1 MSAKS
6 NLDFDPR
13 RLSDDGSRLKAITD
27 WLTGTV
33 WSPERYA
40 ATSSEDYFREGE
52 AAVCGLEELIAAG
65 APRVWDEL
73 AAESAAAPT
82 VADWLGLSAPLP
94 LPSPHAAVVF
104 DGLSLR
110 EMPMLLAHAAESGFR
125 VKCARSI
132 ATCLPTV
139 TETFVEERLLGK
151 SLSPSALPGRREFA
165 EKNAQ
170 AFYFGQPNSRDNFP
184 AGCSLLVWSHYPD
197 GLFFDDNARSEKL
210 FDTFAS
216 YIETIWK
223 CTVQAIPAGVPIVV
237 TSDHGYVF
245 FGAGGEAGALQ
256 GDAGSL
262 LEQARWREFPPEAPF
277 PTWHPDLQLIPSRRL
292 ALLRGRIRTRK
303 SGPSSNRLY
312 QHGGFSLMEVLVPW
326 LELERI

>member
-1 MSAKS
+1 MSD
-6 NLDFDPR
+6 LDFDLQ
-13 RLSDDGSRLKAITD
+13 RLVDEGSRHQALTD

-33 WSPERYA
+33 WSAERYA
-40 ATSSEDYFREGE
+40 ASSSEDYLRKGE

-73 AAESAAAPT
+73 AAASAVAPKL
-82 VADWLGLSAPLP
+82 ADWLGLSAPLA

-110 EMPMLLAHAAESGFR
+110 EMPMLLAHAAASGFR
-125 VKCARSI
+125 VKSARVI
-132 ATCLPTV
+132 ATSLPT
-139 TETFVEERLLGK
+139 ETRSFVEERVLGK
-151 SLSPSALPGRREFA
+151 PLSPSDLPGRRELT

-184 AGCSLLVWSHYPD
+184 AGRSLLVWSHYPD
-197 GLFFDDNARSEKL
+197 GVFSDDAARGEKL
-210 FDTFAS
+210 FEKFAA
-216 YIETIWK
+216 YIEPIWK
-223 CTVQAIPAGVPIVV
+223 YTVQAIPAGVPIVV

-245 FGAGGEAGALQ
+245 FGAGAEATPLHS
-256 GDAGSL
+256 DAGSL
-262 LEQARWREFPPEAPF
+262 VEQSRWREFPPDVPF
-277 PTWHPDLQLIPSRRL
+277 PAWHPDLQLVPSRRL

-303 SGPSSNRLY
+303 PGAASNRLY

-326 LELERI
+326 LELERN

>member
-1 MSAKS
+1 MSATS
-6 NLDFDPR
+6 NLDFDPQ
-13 RLSDDGSRLKAITD
+13 RLSDEGPRLQAITG

-40 ATSSEDYFREGE
+40 ASSSEDYFREGE
-52 AAVCGLEELIAAG
+52 AAVYGLEKLIAAG

-73 AAESAAAPT
+73 AAESATAPT
-82 VADWLGLSAPLP
+82 LADWLGLSAPLP

-110 EMPMLLAHAAESGFR
+110 ELPMLLAQASASGFR
-125 VKCARSI
+125 VKSARTI
-132 ATCLPTV
+132 GTCLPT
-139 TETFVEERLLGK
+139 ETRSFVEQRVLGRPA
-151 SLSPSALPGRREFA
+151 SPSELPGKREFA

-184 AGCSLLVWSHYPD
+184 AGRSLLVWSHYPD

-223 CTVQAIPAGVPIVV
+223 CTVQAIPAGIPIVV

-245 FGAGGEAGALQ
+245 FGAGGEVGALQ
-256 GDAGSL
+256 ADAGSL
-262 LEQARWREFPPEAPF
+262 VEQSRWREFPPGVTF
-277 PTWHPDLQLIPSRRL
+277 PAWHPDLQLIPSRRL

-303 SGPSSNRLY
+303 PGPSSNRLY

-326 LELERI
+326 LELERT

>member
-1 MSAKS
+1 MSAIS
-6 NLDFDPR
+6 DLDFDPQ
-13 RLSDDGSRLKAITD
+13 RLADEGSRLQAITD

-40 ATSSEDYFREGE
+40 ASSSEDYLRKGE
-52 AAVCGLEELIAAG
+52 AAVCELEELIAAG
-65 APRVWDEL
+65 APRLWDEL
-73 AAESAAAPT
+73 EAASVTAPT
-82 VADWLGLSAPLP
+82 LADWLGISAPLP

-110 EMPMLLAHAAESGFR
+110 EMPMLLAHAAASGFR
-125 VKCARSI
+125 VKSARVI
-132 ATCLPTV
+132 ATCLPT
-139 TETFVEERLLGK
+139 ETQSFVEQRVIGK
-151 SLSPSALPGRREFA
+151 PLSPSALPGRREFA

-184 AGCSLLVWSHYPD
+184 AGRSLLVWSHYPD
-197 GLFFDDNARSEKL
+197 GLFFDDNARSEQL
-210 FDTFAS
+210 FGTFAS

-223 CTVQAIPAGVPIVV
+223 CTVQAIPAGAPIVV

-256 GDAGSL
+256 SDAGPL
-262 LEQARWREFPPEAPF
+262 VEQSRWREFPPDVPF
-277 PTWHPDLQLIPSRRL
+277 PAWHPDLQLVPSRRL

-303 SGPSSNRLY
+303 PGPSSNRLY

-326 LELERI
+326 IELERN